1 MLTGKPAFPGTDKFA
16 VWNKISRG
24 TINWPK
30 EPIDPACKSLI
41 EELLKPKPS
50 QRLGAIPA

>member
-50 QRLGAIPA
+50 HRLGAVPA